1 MGNTRPTTK
10 GLPIVTTPRTKSEQL
25 RQYLANVIDGGL
37 EPHSKLPTE
46 RALAVE
52 FDVSRLTVRRA
63 LDRLEHDGLLYR
75 VQGAGTFVADSH
87 ITKSVELT
95 SFSEDMRA
103 RGLLPGSSILVSETI
118 AAGARIGAK
127 LRVSPSAE
135 IFHFRR
141 ARTADGEPICLEDS
155 YLNAQLVPG
164 LINNMGDESLYD
176 VLEQDYG
183 LRLEWAEQS
192 IRASVVEPEEA
203 EILHAPPFSPTF
215 YVARTSFDRQDRA
228 IEYAESI
235 YRGDRYHYELQI
247 HRSR

>member
-1 MGNTRPTTK
+1 
-10 GLPIVTTPRTKSEQL
+10 VTIAQTKSEQL
-25 RQYLANVIDGGL
+25 RSYLATVIDGGL

-46 RALAVE
+46 RALATE

-63 LDRLEHDGLLYR
+63 LDRLENDGLVYR
-75 VQGAGTFVADSH
+75 VQGAGTFVADPH

-103 RGLLPGSSILVSETI
+103 RGLVPGSSTLIRETI
-118 AAGARIGAK
+118 SAGARIGAK
-127 LRVSPSAE
+127 LRLSPSDDV
-135 IFHFRR
+135 FHFRR
-141 ARTADGEPICLEDS
+141 ARTADGEPICLEDT
-155 YLNAQLVPG
+155 YLNARLVPG
-164 LINNMGDESLYD
+164 LIDNVGAESLYD
-176 VLEQDYG
+176 VLEHDYG

-192 IRASVVEPEEA
+192 IRASVLEPEEA
-203 EILHAPPFSPTF
+203 KILQAPPFSPTF